1 MKKEQTAELEKELAE
16 VIEKLSDQN
25 EIVDQAED
33 VGSVWKY
40 DEDYLHELEE
50 EVEELQYRISVLK
63 ARKTYEEYYSSY
75 QELLRD
81 ALIKH
86 EVKVSEDG
94 MTVTGEIPLDVQYVE
109 RIPELSK
116 HRDKLFSYEHDDLIM
131 FKCSIEFSNTDMLQN
146 ATIRL
151 IATSPYCK
159 DFPIVLD
166 SLPYKHIE
174 EIAKNVCEKVEN

>member
-1 MKKEQTAELEKELAE
+1 MKEKLISKLEKELVEATRR
-16 VIEKLSDQN
+16 LSNQR
-25 EIVDQAED
+25 EIADKSEE
-33 VGSVWKY
+33 VGSAWKY
-40 DEDYLHELEE
+40 DTDYLQELEE

-63 ARKTYEEYYSSY
+63 TKETYEDFYSSY

-81 ALIKH
+81 ALLKH

-94 MTVTGEIPLDVQYVE
+94 MTVTGEIPLDSQYVE

-116 HRDKLFSYEHDDLIM
+116 HRDKLFSYEQDDLIM

-174 EIAKNVCEKVEN
+174 EIAKNVCERVEN